1 MALNSYST
9 PGGAEVRGYFRKLRW
24 FLSNEVNVKTLG
36 INFALGLV
44 ISAIVWRFGGG

>member
-1 MALNSYST
+1 MASDTDSH

-24 FLSNEVNVKTLG
+24 FLTSEVNIKTIG

-44 ISAIVWRFGGG
+44 IAAIVWRFGGG